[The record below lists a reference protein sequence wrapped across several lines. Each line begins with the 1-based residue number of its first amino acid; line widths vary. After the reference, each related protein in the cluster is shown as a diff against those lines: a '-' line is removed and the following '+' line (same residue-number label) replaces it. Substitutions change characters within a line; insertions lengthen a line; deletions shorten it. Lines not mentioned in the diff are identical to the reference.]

1 MLLLFQ
7 KEQTVSKAVIY
18 GSVGGGVAALILI
31 VIVISVLVF
40 KMRKNGMFYVIDSVQ
55 MKEKH

>member
-1 MLLLFQ
+1 MVQMEAVLLL
-7 KEQTVSKAVIY
+7 
-18 GSVGGGVAALILI
+18 

-40 KMRKNGMFYVIDSVQ
+40 KMRKNGIISVTDSVQ

>member
-1 MLLLFQ
+1 MLLFQ

-40 KMRKNGMFYVIDSVQ
+40 KMRKNGIISVTDSVQ

>member
-1 MLLLFQ
+1 MLLFQ
-7 KEQTVSKAVIY
+7 QEQTVSKAVIY

-40 KMRKNGMFYVIDSVQ
+40 KMRKNEIISVTDSVQ